1 MAHREVGGI
10 HHMDVVK
17 LLRRQARVL
26 VAAGKSDADVE
37 VNHRVVSGGLPG
49 EERLIVPDAHGVGG
63 GDVTAGIHMGGNVRG
78 GDVLTVPEELTAFDD
93 TQRNDGNMVLLQQLR
108 GQITGAV
115 RGNFDHRGF
124 SFPFH
129 MGRMAGGIISYSPVQ
144 C

>member
-1 MAHREVGGI
+1 M
-10 HHMDVVK
+10 
-17 LLRRQARVL
+17 
-26 VAAGKSDADVE
+26 AAGKSDADVE

-93 TQRNDGNMVLLQQLR
+93 AQRNDGNMVLLQQLR